1 MFASFAPASKLV
13 CGQLRGSTGLARTL
27 NSYIPE
33 IAKKYYT
40 VAPSDLVENYS
51 ENFPF
56 VLDLPISTAIG
67 FQRPAHMCKAEP

>member
-1 MFASFAPASKLV
+1 M
-13 CGQLRGSTGLARTL
+13 